1 MGMWILIIIVLVI
14 VGVVFL
20 AISQSNSKLTNTKPV
35 NNIPNPSNQTPAYRH
50 TLPDNVI
57 TRTNTTNTT
66 MRSAPTYNFNIV
78 GEGSYQSNLKKI
90 AGPKEEQSKFHQC
103 SAKVTSEPT
112 NKFDKNAIKVEING
126 MLVGYLSKGDAQKL
140 VGRRVNKVVS
150 AVIDGGWDDSD
161 GEGSY
166 GVKLGINNVSDLI

>member
-1 MGMWILIIIVLVI
+1 MWILIIVVLVI

-20 AISQSNSKLTNTKPV
+20 AISQSNSKLTNTKPI
-35 NNIPNPSNQTPAYRH
+35 NNISNPSSTHRH
-50 TLPDNVI
+50 SLPDNVI
-57 TRTNTTNTT
+57 TRTNTTSTT
-66 MRSAPTYNFNIV
+66 TRSAPTYNFNIV

-126 MLVGYLSKGDAQKL
+126 MLVGYLSRVDAQKL

-150 AVIDGGWDDSD
+150 AVIDGGWDNSD

-166 GVKLGINNVSDLI
+166 GVKLAIKSAADLL

>member
-1 MGMWILIIIVLVI
+1 MWILIIIVLVI

-35 NNIPNPSNQTPAYRH
+35 NNISNSSDQTSTYRH
-50 TLPDNVI
+50 SLPNKVI
-57 TRTNTTNTT
+57 TSTNTTT
-66 MRSAPTYNFNIV
+66 MRSATTYNFNIV

-126 MLVGYLSKGDAQKL
+126 MLVGYLSRGDAQKL
-140 VGRRVNKVVS
+140 VGRRVNKVVN
-150 AVIDGGWDDSD
+150 AVIDGGWDDND